1 MCPDPYLS
9 HADSSFWAYSLRF
22 YDDPKTQEA
31 CLDAQNRLGA
41 DVNLILYVFF
51 KAQKGFRLNRNALQQ
66 ANENVISW
74 RTEVIHPLRQI
85 RRKLKAHRY
94 NLPENNQKT
103 LRIEVKNL
111 ELKSEKFQQEYLDSL
126 ILEGHICEPKQ
137 AAWDNLSA
145 YLNILGVD
153 MSDPIVAIL
162 LRQFD
167 ALHNVTQS
175 QTN

>member
-103 LRIEVKNL
+103 VRIEVKNL
-111 ELKSEKFQQEYLDSL
+111 ELKSEKFQQEEESALL
-126 ILEGHICEPKQ
+126 GEIKAKLESGELTVGELR
-137 AAWDNLSA
+137 DFLSGFPEERHA
-145 YLNILGVD
+145 DIESELGY
-153 MSDPIVAIL
+153 
-162 LRQFD
+162 
-167 ALHNVTQS
+167 
-175 QTN
+175 